1 MRIAGAQRLRV
12 LRSERLHGAEKMWQ
26 LACGTTHSSRD
37 GASIRPERRGAL
49 RRAGRSAF
57 SEQDRRTLEG
67 VSEYLVR
74 SARAADIPHISA
86 LLEPLVERRILLGKD
101 LAVLYG
107 AVQEFTVAEAD
118 GVLIGCGALHV
129 MWEDLGEVRTL
140 LVRDDWLHHGVGR
153 AIVEQLEESA
163 RRLGLSRLFCLTFEV
178 EFFARRGFSPIGEQ
192 VVDPDVYSQ
201 LLRSGDEG
209 VAEFLDLAHVKPN
222 TLGNTR
228 MLKLL

>member
-1 MRIAGAQRLRV
+1 M
-12 LRSERLHGAEKMWQ
+12 SEY
-26 LACGTTHSSRD
+26 TV
-37 GASIRPERRGAL
+37 RPA
-49 RRAGRSAF
+49 RSA
-57 SEQDRRTLEG
+57 
-67 VSEYLVR
+67 
-74 SARAADIPHISA
+74 DILGIHH

-107 AVQEFTVAEAD
+107 AVQEFIVAEAD

-140 LVRDDWLHHGVGR
+140 IVRDDWLRHGVGR
-153 AIVEQLEESA
+153 AIVDALEDRA
-163 RRLGLSRLFCLTFEV
+163 IVLGLQRLFCLTFEMD
-178 EFFARRGFSPIGEQ
+178 FFTRRGFAPIGEQ

-201 LLRSGDEG
+201 LLRSPDEG

-228 MLKLL
+228 MMKNL